1 MPYAINKYNGT
12 LISTVADGTIDNTT
26 DLKIIGKNY
35 AGYGEVQNENFLYL
49 LENFANN
56 NPPPRPIQGQLWFD
70 SSNSKLKF
78 YDGAKFRTTGGA
90 EIGSTQ
96 PTGLSVG
103 DFWFDTTNKQLNAW
117 DGAQFVLV
125 GPQGVSGGRTTQM
138 QSVSLRDTTG
148 ASHAVISAVVDGN
161 TIFIIN
167 PDQGTNA
174 DSSWTLQ
181 TPFDGFTKIY
191 QGVTLAYSNDDA
203 NPGQSTDY
211 RFHGTA
217 TDSDRLAGHAFS
229 EFVLKSQASFSQPVN
244 FADTGF
250 TVGEVPKLRVYNSG
264 GLPTV
269 QSQNTTINFQTTVTG
284 ITKTPLSLIGPDIY
298 PGTDNATDLGSAT
311 QRFKTMYAVGFDG
324 VATKAS
330 QLAVG
335 GDFRNASAVSSAG
348 TIVVRTS
355 IDETINGVNI
365 LAGAVKGTYFVGT
378 ATSANYADLA
388 EKYLA
393 DAEYEV
399 GTVMSV
405 GGAFEVTA
413 CQEGDRALGA
423 VSDKPAYLMNFELE
437 GGTIVALK
445 GRIPVK
451 VTGSVKKGDQL
462 IAGKDGTAQVGIP
475 HAPGVFGIALETSDD
490 EGIKLVECIIL

>member
-70 SSNSKLKF
+70 SSNYKLKF
-78 YDGAKFRTTGGA
+78 NDGSKWRTTGGA
-90 EIGSTQ
+90 EIGATP

-103 DFWFDTTNKQLNAW
+103 DFWFDTTSKQLNAW
-117 DGAQFVLV
+117 DGANFILV
-125 GPQGVSGGRTTQM
+125 GPQGVSGSQTTQM

-148 ASHAVISAVVDGN
+148 ASHAVISAVVNGK

-174 DSSWTLQ
+174 DDSWTLQ

-191 QGVTLAYSNDDA
+191 QGITLAYSNVDA

-211 RFHGTA
+211 RFHGTS
-217 TDSDRLAGHAFS
+217 TDSDRLSGHAFS
-229 EFVLKSQASFSQPVN
+229 EFVLKSDALFSQSVN

-250 TVGEVPKLRVYNSG
+250 TVGEVPKLRVFNSG
-264 GLPTV
+264 GIPTV

-284 ITKTPLSLIGPDIY
+284 LTKTPLSLVGLDVL
-298 PGTDNATDLGSAT
+298 PGTDNATNLGSAT
-311 QRFKTMYAVGFDG
+311 QRFKTLYAVSVEG
-324 VATKAS
+324 TAS
-330 QLAVG
+330 RANSLAVG
-335 GDFRNASAVSSAG
+335 GDFRTASSVSSSG
-348 TIVVRTS
+348 TIVVRTNA
-355 IDETINGVNI
+355 DETINGVNI

-413 CQEGDRALGA
+413 CQDGDRALGA

-451 VTGSVKKGDQL
+451 VSGAVKKGDQL

-475 HAPGVFGIALETSDD
+475 HAPGVFGIALETSND